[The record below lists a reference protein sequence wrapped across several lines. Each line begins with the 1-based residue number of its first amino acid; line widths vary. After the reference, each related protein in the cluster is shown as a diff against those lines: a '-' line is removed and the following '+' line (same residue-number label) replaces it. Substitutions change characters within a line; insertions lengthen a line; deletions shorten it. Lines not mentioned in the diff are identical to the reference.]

1 MRDDVVQVTDSRAT
15 MTTAENQSE
24 EGDIISQMS
33 QGLKKQNQFELM
45 EQLLSDPDFEKML
58 QDDDQLVS
66 FLSLSLSSLADDLCL
81 SLWTSVSL
89 L

>member
-1 MRDDVVQVTDSRAT
+1 MRDDVVQVTDSRAA
-15 MTTAENQSE
+15 MATADNNRSE

-58 QDDDQLVS
+58 QDDDQMVS
-66 FLSLSLSSLADDLCL
+66 FLSLSL
-81 SLWTSVSL
+81 VSR
-89 L
+89 